1 MTTTLAE
8 AVVYF
13 KGDDKQL
20 SSDLDKA
27 QGKTKSWASGVGSI
41 AQGALM
47 GIGMG
52 VVGLVTSATQ
62 QAVAFVGDSVGA
74 ASDMSETIS
83 KVSTVFGD
91 SAAGILAWSE
101 TSAQAFGLSKQAA
114 LDAAGGLGNMFMQ
127 LGAGSEQAGTVSQ
140 DMVQLAAD
148 LASFHNAA
156 GGTTEV
162 LDTMTAAFRGEYD
175 SVQRFIP
182 TINAAAVELKAL
194 EMTGKSNAKEL
205 TNLEKA
211 LAVQAIMMENAG
223 AAAGD
228 FARTSDGLANQ
239 QRILDAQ
246 MDNLKATVGEALL
259 PVMLAFTS
267 TLNNIVQAVLPPL
280 TNFIRDQVVP
290 VMSSF
295 GEVFGR
301 VQEWFVSFNSSLD
314 TNVNT
319 PLSYFQ
325 KWINTNMP
333 LIQTLFERVLG
344 AIQGFWNLFGEDILH
359 VVNNTFTVIST
370 VIGTV
375 LATIGDT
382 ITLFLQLITG
392 DWEGAWETFKG
403 IFVRIWETIKTV
415 VTTQLDS
422 LRTIFSNLDWGK
434 VGETLINAVLSG
446 IQAAWSGLTG
456 WVTTSLQNLW
466 NSITGVD
473 WAGAGKSIVE
483 KTKTGAQSVWG
494 NFSSWVQTSSAN
506 LLTYWNTTTWEQKGK
521 DAIGAIQKGSEAA
534 YTSYKT
540 SVATLIDGV
549 LGFFTG
555 EDWTGTGEKLVAD
568 IETGIANS
576 WNNFLAFMGPKALD
590 IWNTFQN
597 IDWAAAGNAIVEG
610 IKTGIENAWTDFS
623 AWFLG
628 KLQELAAWLP
638 FSEPKN
644 ASSPLRN
651 LGKSGAAFVTNWREG
666 AEKEMLNLQG
676 SMGLGFGNLMNGI
689 NSALSGSQHS
699 VAAAGGMNIVV
710 NVSGDKA
717 TYEAGRA
724 VGRGIQ
730 DELRKRGQ

>member
-1 MTTTLAE
+1 MTTLAE

-27 QGKTKSWASGVGSI
+27 QGKTKSWAGSVGSI

-47 GIGMG
+47 GVGMG
-52 VVGLVTSATQ
+52 VVGLVTGVAE
-62 QAVAFVGDSVGA
+62 QAVAFVGDSIGA
-74 ASDMSETIS
+74 ASDMGETIS

-182 TINAAAVELKAL
+182 TINAASVELKAL
-194 EMTGKSNAKEL
+194 EMTGKANAKEL

-246 MDNLKATVGEALL
+246 MANLKATVGEALL

-280 TNFIRDQVVP
+280 TNFIREQVVP

-295 GEVFGR
+295 GEVFGQ

-314 TNVNT
+314 TNVNG
-319 PLSYFQ
+319 PLGYFQ
-325 KWINTNMP
+325 KWLNTNMP
-333 LIQTLFERVLG
+333 LIQALFERVLG
-344 AIQGFWNLFGEDILH
+344 AIQTFWNLFGEDILH

-403 IFVRIWETIKTV
+403 IFERIWETIKTV
-415 VTTQLDS
+415 VSTQLDS

-456 WVTTSLQNLW
+456 WVSTSLQNLW

-473 WAGAGKSIVE
+473 WAGAGKGIVNA
-483 KTKTGAQSVWG
+483 TKSGAESVWG
-494 NFSSWVQTSSAN
+494 NFSSWIRTSSES

-534 YTSYKT
+534 YATYKT
-540 SVATLIDGV
+540 SIATLIDGV

-555 EDWTGTGEKLVAD
+555 EDWTGTGEKLITD
-568 IETGIANS
+568 IETGIANA
-576 WNNFLAFMGPKALD
+576 WNNFLAFLGPKATD

-610 IKTGIENAWTDFS
+610 IKTGIENAWTEFS

-676 SMGLGFGNLMNGI
+676 GMALGFGNLMNGI
-689 NSALSGSQHS
+689 NGALSGSQHN
-699 VAAAGGMNIVV
+699 VAAAGGMNITV